1 MLTSP
6 FNNAFLSYLSHFNNS
21 QPATG
26 KKQDQGLISTGCLY
40 LPEKSFENPHR
51 GACFQKTPIKPDD
64 RLSLQEASSGT
75 SSPQSSQVQSTV
87 GFQKNASTP
96 MVLLPQAASTTTP
109 SRGGSH
115 FMSPLQPSCSWLSRN
130 NVSLSRARKTIVC
143 ICFVF
148 VLFVFC
154 LSAHTKIQCNSKK
167 KKTPSFA
174 FLSEGHQEHLVIQ
187 PTVLCIHCH
196 KIPTHSMNRQSKIQI
211 KPKKTFKMQSLSQFC
226 SKSYSTYHIYLVLQ
240 QQQ

>member
-6 FNNAFLSYLSHFNNS
+6 FNNAFLSYLSRFSNS

-64 RLSLQEASSGT
+64 RLSLQEASSDT
-75 SSPQSSQVQSTV
+75 SSLQSSQVQSTV
-87 GFQKNASTP
+87 DFQKNASTP
-96 MVLLPQAASTTTP
+96 TVLLLQAASTTMP
-109 SRGGSH
+109 SRGGNH
-115 FMSPLQPSCSWLSRN
+115 FMSPLHPSCSWLSRN
-130 NVSLSRARKTIVC
+130 NVSLSRARKTIVW
-143 ICFVF
+143 IHFG
-148 VLFVFC
+148 FVFC
-154 LSAHTKIQCNSKK
+154 LSAHTKIQCNNKITKK
-167 KKTPSFA
+167 KPPSFA

-196 KIPTHSMNRQSKIQI
+196 KIPTCSMNRQSKIQI

-240 QQQ
+240 